1 MNRSS
6 GKAGEEEKVMAA
18 EKEVGRSRR
27 QKECEAGVLLLP
39 KEEVREET
47 GEEVVG
53 RWGRGEEL
61 PTSIHARESHTRGT
75 GSRRP
80 SSILRL

>member
-1 MNRSS
+1 
-6 GKAGEEEKVMAA
+6 MAA
-18 EKEVGRSRR
+18 EKEVGRSRGLK
-27 QKECEAGVLLLP
+27 QCGVGVLLLP

-53 RWGRGEEL
+53 RWDRGEGL
-61 PTSIHARESHTRGT
+61 PISIHTRESHTRGT